1 MSGHFFFGRPFFER
15 RFFERPWAIILPGG
29 WMKRFAI
36 FMLIGPAVGFPVV
49 LLRELLT
56 GRFAG
61 WEAVAYQLPFAYL
74 FAVLPLLV
82 MWLVDWLL
90 FERLRPWQRIVAL
103 ALVGYGASIGMLL
116 IWSPNQAH
124 LFQILSFGLV
134 GATQGIVCSWLM
146 SVDVHAW
153 QRWRVQVANDPEAE

>member
-1 MSGHFFFGRPFFER
+1 
-15 RFFERPWAIILPGG
+15 
-29 WMKRFAI
+29 MKRFAI
-36 FMLIGPAVGFPVV
+36 FMLVGPVVGFPVV
-49 LLRELLT
+49 LLRQLLT

-74 FAVLPLLV
+74 FAVLPSLV

-103 ALVGYGASIGMLL
+103 ALVGYGASIAMLL
-116 IWSPNQAH
+116 IWSPNQGQ
-124 LFQILSFGLV
+124 FSQITSFGIV

-146 SVDVHAW
+146 SVDAHAW
-153 QRWRVQVANDPEAE
+153 QRWRVKVANNAEPK